1 LIATIRVLFVLTEAD
16 LLAVREGSLQTA
28 LTVLERVIL
37 IFIIVKL
44 LHTVGG
50 VVTESKG

>member
-1 LIATIRVLFVLTEAD
+1 MLATIGVLFVLTEAD
-16 LLAVREGSLQTA
+16 LLAVREGSLRTA

-37 IFIIVKL
+37 IFIIVEL

-50 VVTESKG
+50 VAAESKG